1 MVSKWHSQLLMLH
14 SSRFQSLRNII
25 EFPGEHLNVT
35 LDYNEAMFTD
45 MLRTESCAYPK
56 WMKLKFKVSQGG
68 GGADSPVSA

>member
-14 SSRFQSLRNII
+14 SSRFQSLRNVI

-56 WMKLKFKVSQGG
+56 
-68 GGADSPVSA
+68 